1 MAARLFYVH
10 WDKDE
15 ALAACRGLREAG
27 FNVRCE
33 SESGD
38 AVYKEIKKSPPDA
51 LVISLAKQPSHG
63 RQVAGATMQT
73 KSLEGL
79 RVIFVGGA
87 DDVVAETRKEFP
99 DAVYCSWA
107 QLKQT
112 LAKKLGARPTAG
124 VTAPPGVMT
133 RTARTRPGVKTG
145 TLAVQAPPE
154 IKTKAPA
161 TKAPSKAKA

>member
-1 MAARLFYVH
+1 MTARLFYVH

-27 FNVRCE
+27 FNVRYE
-33 SESGD
+33 AESGD
-38 AVYKEIKKSPPDA
+38 VVYKEVKKTPPDA
-51 LVISLAKQPSHG
+51 LVVSLAKLPTHG
-63 RQVAGATMQT
+63 RRVVSSLQT
-73 KSLEGL
+73 KALQDL
-79 RVIFVGGA
+79 RVIFVGGE
-87 DDVVAETRKEFP
+87 DEVVADTRREFP

-112 LAKKLGARPTAG
+112 LAKKLNARPVAA

-145 TLAVQAPPE
+145 AIAVQAELKP
-154 IKTKAPA
+154 AA
-161 TKAPSKAKA
+161 TKSPAKSRAKA